1 VSNKYTSNPF
11 VALLALEVSVIADVG
26 NRREDVCQM
35 TLLWSPQNRLEDFAM
50 LLLSTA
56 IALCRTLLER
66 LNQIV

>member
-1 VSNKYTSNPF
+1 
-11 VALLALEVSVIADVG
+11 LEVSVIADVG

-66 LNQIV
+66 LHQIV